1 MCSGDADTEEMTV
14 LKVEDSVSDD
24 EETSDSVAEEAID
37 DAVDNTVDML
47 SFKASAKVDIVARP
61 SSCFTSTSS
70 AIRLTCGAD
79 DDEGRNRVQKS
90 ATRTPLSTMRCLMMN
105 STTKTKNARPAKIKR
120 RSIQSAFSSAVMSCF
135 DVRVMVERTS
145 CCVEVDFRVAVDFS
159 AGVMRMLYEAVQR
172 CSCVF

>member
-37 DAVDNTVDML
+37 DVVDNTVDML
-47 SFKASAKVDIVARP
+47 SFKVSAKVDIAARP

-70 AIRLTCGAD
+70 AIRLTCGVD
-79 DDEGRNRVQKS
+79 DAGRNRVQKS
-90 ATRTPLSTMRCLMMN
+90 ATRRPLSTIRCLMMN
-105 STTKTKNARPAKIKR
+105 STTRTKNVRPAKIKR
-120 RSIQSAFSSAVMSCF
+120 RSIQSAFSSAVMSCL
-135 DVRVMVERTS
+135 DVRVIVERTS